1 MQEDDTGSKFGGQE
15 GQLVRAGCCSAIF
28 DGRTASH
35 TKPEKEQQDEYG
47 NHAKGYG
54 LQKTEEKMA

>member
-54 LQKTEEKMA
+54 LQKT